1 MEKEYSIDDYLEA
14 KTSLLSLIKK
24 SEKALLKLAKGTG
37 PYTYLQHR
45 IETFYLCMSL
55 LEEKVKKIQ

>member
-24 SEKALLKLAKGTG
+24 SEKALLKLAKGTCL
-37 PYTYLQHR
+37 YTYLQN
-45 IETFYLCMSL
+45 
-55 LEEKVKKIQ
+55 